1 MAMSTEGASCTEKT
15 LARLREYQR
24 TLEAFSRIGAEAMPP
39 EKLMHHVA
47 AQVSRVTHIERTKIL
62 RYRPDKGDLLI
73 EAGVGWNEGVV
84 GHVAEAVDHRSPAGR
99 AFQTG
104 APVIIDDLAKHQEFR
119 RPDVL
124 KEHGIIS
131 LLNVPV
137 MINGYT
143 WGVLEIDSVRPAAY
157 EEWEVGFLSTLA
169 NMMGT
174 CLAYHEAKQ
183 EVIEGAAKSARER
196 AQFEMTLR
204 ELQHRVKN
212 NLQIIVAFL
221 SLKMREGSPEVREP
235 FDAVIGR
242 VQAIAL
248 AHDLLSA
255 GQETSSVDF
264 ADYLHSLC
272 ANIDPRRPDLSIEVE
287 AERANVPID
296 RAVPAGL
303 VVNELVTNSIKYAFG
318 NGGGNIRVTFH
329 VINNSSEGCVA
340 VEDNG
345 KGMSG
350 PPKKGL
356 GLTLVEGFA
365 QQLQGRLQ
373 FPEVETGSRVIL
385 CFPVAL

>member
-1 MAMSTEGASCTEKT
+1 
-15 LARLREYQR
+15 
-24 TLEAFSRIGAEAMPP
+24 
-39 EKLMHHVA
+39 
-47 AQVSRVTHIERTKIL
+47 
-62 RYRPDKGDLLI
+62 
-73 EAGVGWNEGVV
+73 
-84 GHVAEAVDHRSPAGR
+84 
-99 AFQTG
+99 
-104 APVIIDDLAKHQEFR
+104 
-119 RPDVL
+119 
-124 KEHGIIS
+124 
-131 LLNVPV
+131 
-137 MINGYT
+137 
-143 WGVLEIDSVRPAAY
+143 VLEIDSVRPAAY
-157 EEWEVGFLSTLA
+157 DEWDVGFLSTLA

-183 EVIEGAAKSARER
+183 EVIEGAAKSARQR
-196 AQFEMTLR
+196 GQFEMTLR

-221 SLKMREGSPEVREP
+221 SLKMRDGSPEVREP

-318 NGGGNIRVTFH
+318 NGGGNIRVTFR

-340 VEDNG
+340 VEDDG
-345 KGMSG
+345 KGMG
-350 PPKKGL
+350 VPPKKGL

-373 FPEVETGSRVIL
+373 IPEVEAGSRVIL